1 VPVDYQA
8 GDPFRGVAR
17 NHPNAVPSL
26 VLGILSLTLCGV
38 FTGIPAIVMGR
49 RAMRAIDAS
58 NRSYQGRGLAKAGL
72 VCGWISVAWTALVVV
87 LAVGVAAGSGGG

>member
-1 VPVDYQA
+1 
-8 GDPFRGVAR
+8 
-17 NHPNAVPSL
+17 
-26 VLGILSLTLCGV
+26 
-38 FTGIPAIVMGR
+38 
-49 RAMRAIDAS
+49 MRAIDAS